1 MVGLTG
7 EAAVDGK
14 ISVLMGVYNAE
25 NVIINAVETIEKQ
38 TERNR
43 EFIICDDGSTDG
55 TYGILLQMKQKYSD
69 IILLRNTEN
78 QGLACAL
85 NRCLSE
91 AEGEF
96 IARMDVD
103 DLCVPERFAYQKN
116 FLTEHPE
123 YDLVGS
129 QMIMLDDN
137 GEKTFSREIPVPTGK
152 ELPLKS
158 PFAHPTV
165 LMRRYVLERLGGYS
179 VEKYTRRCEDLEL
192 WYRFFAMGMKGY
204 NLPQYLYIKK
214 QGLEDYRRRKVIH
227 GVEMFFIHLR
237 GLRMLHSPAYK
248 YVLAVKPVVSA
259 MIPKRIMMKYH
270 KLVFGRGESK
280 KSAD

>member
-1 MVGLTG
+1 MVRLTG

-227 GVEMFFIHLR
+227 GVEMFVIHLR

>member
-1 MVGLTG
+1 M
-7 EAAVDGK
+7 
-14 ISVLMGVYNAE
+14 
-25 NVIINAVETIEKQ
+25 
-38 TERNR
+38 
-43 EFIICDDGSTDG
+43 
-55 TYGILLQMKQKYSD
+55 
-69 IILLRNTEN
+69 
-78 QGLACAL
+78 
-85 NRCLSE
+85 
-91 AEGEF
+91 
-96 IARMDVD
+96 
-103 DLCVPERFAYQKN
+103 
-116 FLTEHPE
+116 
-123 YDLVGS
+123 
-129 QMIMLDDN
+129 
-137 GEKTFSREIPVPTGK
+137 PTGK

-270 KLVFGRGESK
+270 KLVFGRGERK